1 LEDADRDAVVVSRGV
16 AGLGVLR
23 ESAVELGVR
32 LLVCEA
38 GLLAEGLQSVALF
51 PGVTVSGVVTF
62 LIDTRNSQIIT
73 I

>member
-1 LEDADRDAVVVSRGV
+1 VSRGV

-38 GLLAEGLQSVALF
+38 GLLAEGLEGEVLFRGVQIAGVA
-51 PGVTVSGVVTF
+51 TF
-62 LIDTRNSQIIT
+62 LSDAADGQLLSL
-73 I
+73 